1 MPTIVKRVAL
11 GANTSASALL
21 NDQYEYLPFDAQV
34 EIGIT
39 ADATGV
45 LATIYSGSD
54 LLSDEGPVA
63 IRAINIPPLYPD
75 DFWHNDVAAA
85 GDRLKVN
92 VRDTSGAARVV
103 MVVVRITPI

>member
-11 GANTSASALL
+11 GANAAASVLL
-21 NDQYEYLPFDAQV
+21 GDQYEYLPFDAQIEV
-34 EIGIT
+34 GIT

-63 IRAINIPPLYPD
+63 IRAINVPPLYPD
-75 DFWHNDVAAA
+75 DFWHQDIAAG

-103 MVVVRITPI
+103 MCVVRISPI